1 MTGASAPG
9 ARSSGGRG
17 GVVPVVPPGVN
28 TASGSLGGTGFSG
41 HSHNKGDLWPR
52 DFGRD
57 GVSGLVSLDRA
68 LRARDVSRPD
78 ADDEREA
85 VEVLQEL
92 LARVDG
98 RRPVNAGR
106 GQA

>member
-9 ARSSGGRG
+9 ARSSGSHG
-17 GVVPVVPPGVN
+17 G
-28 TASGSLGGTGFSG
+28 AGFSG
-41 HSHNKGDLWPR
+41 HAYDKGDLWPR

-57 GVSGLVSLDRA
+57 GVSGLVNLDRA
-68 LRARDVSRPD
+68 MRARDVSRPD
-78 ADDEREA
+78 SDDEREA
-85 VEVLQEL
+85 VEVLEEL

-106 GQA
+106 VQG

>member
-9 ARSSGGRG
+9 ARSSGGRRG
-17 GVVPVVPPGVN
+17 VVPPGVN
-28 TASGSLGGTGFSG
+28 TASGSHGGAGFSG
-41 HSHNKGDLWPR
+41 QAGDKGDLWPR

-57 GVSGLVSLDRA
+57 GVSGLVNLDRA
-68 LRARDVSRPD
+68 MRARDVSRPD
-78 ADDEREA
+78 GDDEREA
-85 VEVLQEL
+85 VEVLEEL

-106 GQA
+106 VQG

>member
-1 MTGASAPG
+1 
-9 ARSSGGRG
+9 
-17 GVVPVVPPGVN
+17 
-28 TASGSLGGTGFSG
+28 
-41 HSHNKGDLWPR
+41 
-52 DFGRD
+52 
-57 GVSGLVSLDRA
+57 LVSLDRA

-106 GQA
+106 DQA

>member
-17 GVVPVVPPGVN
+17 GVVPPGVN
-28 TASGSLGGTGFSG
+28 PASGSLGGTGFSG
-41 HSHNKGDLWPR
+41 HSHDKNDLWPR

-106 GQA
+106 GRA